1 MTRFNLTLL
10 AIVLSSKYEAILQ
23 YQASTLT
30 TAQAKA
36 QGRILLQRVLYKLQD
51 GDNVIESAIFDKFRG
66 SCVKPGEGRRSPDE
80 FCGSAKAI
88 ACFAPRG
95 HHESVFDSVPAA
107 VMKVLRSTY
116 ANQSP
121 EVQAAMVYG
130 VDRFCPDNR
139 QDWVAPF
146 QDIMLAW
153 EQREH
158 PRQYKVMPNCL
169 ALDQGG
175 I

>member
-1 MTRFNLTLL
+1 MARFNLTLL
-10 AIVLSSKYEAILQ
+10 AIVLSSVGFTSVHACVTFLAKKYEAILQ
-23 YQASTLT
+23 YQANTLT

-36 QGRILLQRVLYKLQD
+36 QGRILLQRALYKLQG

-66 SCVKPGEGRRSPDE
+66 SCVKPGEGCQSPDE

-88 ACFAPRG
+88 ACFAPWG
-95 HHESVFDSVPAA
+95 HRESVFDSVHAA

-116 ANQSP
+116 ANQST
-121 EVQAAMVYG
+121 EVQAAMI
-130 VDRFCPDNR
+130 
-139 QDWVAPF
+139 

-169 ALDQGG
+169 ALEQGG